1 MNRSTLIQA
10 GLISLGAIAVYVGLR
25 SIPIV
30 DCGFLHYEPVEVTA
44 DGIEICANESV
55 PLFLDLERLQFPV
68 EARVIPASPLQPGEP
83 TDFTL
88 MLMTERGR
96 PILPHELIVT
106 HTELMHV
113 LIIDPSLDDYHH
125 VHPTPLGASGE
136 WQFTLTPAMAGNY
149 TVIVETVL
157 QRTRRQ
163 IIARTQF
170 DVPGEAAAPHFVHTS
185 GEASLDGYTI
195 RLTPERPPAARAEA
209 RMSLVVTRDDGSPLR
224 LEPIMGAYAH
234 MVAFD
239 EQGRG
244 FAHLHP
250 FFTGNETH
258 PTEPRLSFAMNTR
271 QAGHY
276 RIWAQLKLEGQERL
290 IPFDLT
296 FQ

>member
-1 MNRSTLIQA
+1 MKRRTFIQTA
-10 GLISLGAIAVYVGLR
+10 LISLIAISVYFGLR
-25 SIPIV
+25 AIPIV
-30 DCGFLHYEPVEVTA
+30 DCGFLHYDPVEVTA

-68 EARVIPASPLQPGEP
+68 EVRISPLGTVEPGKP

-88 MLMTERGR
+88 TLMTDRGR
-96 PILPHELIVT
+96 PILPHELIIT
-106 HTELMHV
+106 HTEMMHV
-113 LIIDPSLDDYHH
+113 LIVDPSLDDYHH
-125 VHPTPLGASGE
+125 VHPIPLGATGE
-136 WQFTLTPAMAGNY
+136 WQFSLTPEKAGNY
-149 TVIVETVL
+149 SVIVETVL

-163 IIARTQF
+163 IIGRAQIE
-170 DVPGEAAAPHFVHTS
+170 VPGEASSPSFTHTN
-185 GEASLDGYTI
+185 GEASFDGYTV
-195 RLTPERPPAARAEA
+195 RLTPEAPLAARAEA
-209 RMSLVVTRDDGSPLR
+209 RMSLEVTRDDGTPLR

-239 EQGRG
+239 ENRRG

-250 FFTGNETH
+250 FFTGDETH

-271 QAGHY
+271 QPGNY

-290 IPFDLT
+290 VPFDFI